1 MRLGFMLDRGVS
13 FAQAKRWLAGIDGLD
28 ECTLRPAQPIYT
40 AAPLFRDGLADPL
53 PERLGVLDGER
64 ELVAVPEITIEQRFK
79 REAFTSL
86 GPVRSAEGLGLL
98 KSPRLD
104 EALERLAEANGEAGG
119 VRSRLMAAAFDYA
132 KDVGRNHVDIEA
144 LAEFLADAGK
154 RYRRAGRGGWLRPG
168 GHDRLGAGAV
178 ARGPSRHRPHYPDNG
193 LPADGGC
200 RALEGWRWPP
210 PWALPWLGR
219 PPLLPPIQAPK

>member
-1 MRLGFMLDRGVS
+1 MPVRLLRHRLSAADLTKPDLGGAGIRMRLGFMLDRGVS
-13 FAQAKRWLAGIDGLD
+13 FAQAKSWLAGIEGLD

-79 REAFTSL
+79 REAFASL

-104 EALERLAEANGEAGG
+104 AALERLAEANGEA
-119 VRSRLMAAAFDYA
+119 AAS
-132 KDVGRNHVDIEA
+132 G
-144 LAEFLADAGK
+144 
-154 RYRRAGRGGWLRPG
+154 PG
-168 GHDRLGAGAV
+168 
-178 ARGPSRHRPHYPDNG
+178 
-193 LPADGGC
+193 
-200 RALEGWRWPP
+200 
-210 PWALPWLGR
+210 
-219 PPLLPPIQAPK
+219 